1 MKTFKQLINILR
13 EEEEKSNRDI
23 LAGAEKEAVR
33 KEKAIAKRKE
43 LIKGIRARLKGAM
56 DSGDDSQASRHRA
69 TLQNAIKG
77 LKRIG

>member
-13 EEEEKSNRDI
+13 ET
-23 LAGAEKEAVR
+23 AGAEEEAVR
-33 KEKAIAKRKE
+33 NEKARAKRKE
-43 LIKGIRARLKGAM
+43 LITGIRTRLKKAM
-56 DSGDDSQASRHRA
+56 DSRDHSQASKHRA